1 MKEQILHL
9 DPHDDYHSARD
20 KMGWTQTQRV
30 MLVWPRRGPRVLTRR
45 LDLLLLHRHARQ
57 LGAHLALITSDAE
70 VREHARDLGLPVFPT
85 LEASRRQ
92 PWRTRPARYR
102 RYLERDLNRE
112 ASRRAGTPRGALRP
126 PTLALPAMP
135 LWLAWTLQS
144 LIFLLGLGALGTL
157 AYTLLPSATITLE
170 PAIRPVSAQVEIVA
184 SPDLTQVAADGLI
197 PARVVRVEVGP
208 ETDTTP
214 TTGSRSVP
222 KEQATGTVV
231 FTNLVGTAVTIP
243 QGTGVR
249 TTGSSAIRFT
259 TTRAVNLEG
268 RIGASVESLVKASEP
283 GPTGNVGLGQ
293 INAIDG
299 PLGLQ
304 LAVTNPAPTS
314 GGTLEQSHVVTG
326 ADRQRLHDE
335 LLARLIAKAQ
345 SQVEAQ
351 LRPGEFVVAD
361 SITLTQIII
370 ETYEQS
376 VGEVA
381 DAVNLT
387 LRIAVTGLAVNEND
401 ARASAQQA
409 LDHGLASG
417 ETLLPEQTQFKRDPN
432 TTLDSEGR
440 AHFTVTIEGAAAAHI
455 ERAAVQQALAG
466 QPLSQ
471 VHSQLASRPLGAL
484 IAAAPQI
491 EVWPEWYARWLGRL
505 PWLAFRIEVVIQ
517 TSGGGS

>member
-1 MKEQILHL
+1 VKEQILHL

-92 PWRTRPARYR
+92 PWRTRPARDR
-102 RYLERDLNRE
+102 RYLERE
-112 ASRRAGTPRGALRP
+112 ASRPDVRALRP
-126 PTLALPAMP
+126 PTLSLPAAP
-135 LWLAWTLQS
+135 QWLAWTLKS
-144 LIFLLGLGALGTL
+144 LIFLLGLGALGAL
-157 AYTLLPSATITLE
+157 AYTLLPSATVTLE

-184 SPDLTQVAADGLI
+184 SPELTGVAADGLI
-197 PARVVRVEVGP
+197 PARMVRVEVGP

-214 TTGSRSVP
+214 TTGSKSVP

-259 TTRAVNLEG
+259 TTRAVSIEG
-268 RIGASVESLVKASEP
+268 RIGASVEALVRAAEP

-314 GGTLEQSHVVTG
+314 GGALEQSHVVTD
-326 ADRQRLHDE
+326 ADRQRLRDE
-335 LLARLIAKAQ
+335 MLARLIAKAQ

-351 LRPGEFVVAD
+351 LRPGEFAVAD
-361 SITLTQIII
+361 SITVTQIII

-401 ARASAQQA
+401 ARVSAQQA
-409 LDHGLASG
+409 LDDGLSSG
-417 ETLLPEQTQFKRDPN
+417 ETLLAAQTQFKRDPQ
-432 TTLDSEGR
+432 TTLDPEGR
-440 AHFTVTIEGAAAAHI
+440 AHFTVTIDGAAAAHI
-455 ERAAVQQALAG
+455 EGAAVQQALAG

-471 VHSQLASRPLGAL
+471 AQSQLARDLP
-484 IAAAPQI
+484 IAAAPHI
-491 EVWPEWYARWLGRL
+491 VVWPEWYTRWLGRL
-505 PWLAFRIEVVIQ
+505 PWLAFRIQVVVQ
-517 TSGGGS
+517 S